1 MFPAGIATSGVF
13 AAIPYPFSIAY
24 LNQCIFET
32 AIPRLSARDDRVVQA
47 QDVHQDC
54 GQHQE
59 QSQPD
64 PPILVKLST
73 VRMFVTVVGHL

>member
-32 AIPRLSARDDRVVQA
+32 AIPSVSE
-47 QDVHQDC
+47 
-54 GQHQE
+54 G
-59 QSQPD
+59 
-64 PPILVKLST
+64 
-73 VRMFVTVVGHL
+73 